1 MQIRVFT
8 FNPFYE
14 NTYILFDDSKE
25 CVIIDPGCW
34 NKEERDQLI
43 DFVEKN
49 DLKPVRLL
57 NTHCHIDH
65 IFGNTFISDKYSL
78 PLEANKIE
86 AENLS
91 SADVSSAIF
100 GVPAPKS
107 PMIEKYLNEGDTVEF
122 GSTSLKVLFCPGHS
136 AGHIVFYN
144 EEEKTVIGGDVLFRE
159 SIGRTD
165 LPGGDFDILRRSIKE
180 KLFTLPDDVIVFPGH
195 GPETTIG
202 YEKQHNPFINGELT
216 TNNR

>member
-1 MQIRVFT
+1 
-8 FNPFYE
+8 
-14 NTYILFDDSKE
+14 
-25 CVIIDPGCW
+25 
-34 NKEERDQLI
+34 
-43 DFVEKN
+43 
-49 DLKPVRLL
+49 
-57 NTHCHIDH
+57 
-65 IFGNTFISDKYSL
+65 
-78 PLEANKIE
+78 
-86 AENLS
+86 
-91 SADVSSAIF
+91 
-100 GVPAPKS
+100 
-107 PMIEKYLNEGDTVEF
+107 MIEKYLNEGDTVEF